1 MMIRYSRLHPRVIWL
16 ILLLINL
23 SYSIYILY
31 KPGTNF
37 QRYCWQGYYTLFI
50 RGEELGAELTAE
62 LRALPGVTL
71 LLSEDSSILSFNSL
85 DGMEKVTLAR
95 VADRL
100 DENDSRFDEYMKELP
115 GYFKAEKWEIK
126 YQVLYLRSR
135 MNPVA
140 LYSLL
145 ALVIERHG
153 SEFRLLEYDPQ
164 AAILYVALFL
174 LFSLFL
180 FLLKA
185 PAGYLVLSLS
195 GLLPWLLNILTGN
208 IIDLISFYLIFPF
221 QLIFFGQLFRVL
233 KGNLT
238 SSGLNPSEKREVYKS
253 VILGFTYFLTAFV
266 LANLL
271 VILPVPDSSTIIRNL
286 SALALNILAYPF
298 LYLLLNWRVKYIQ
311 HFVFEPLPILGRSMA
326 NRKITVGRGVW
337 LLPLLLII
345 SISLPLAFLEKRL
358 HGFSYPAPR
367 LAAFKLE
374 KIGWKTLEHLQLT
387 PASSDLPDLSDFLIH
402 SAFQQGIFFGR
413 EYLFPYPGER
423 LYISQY
429 FLEENGAEN
438 GGRRI
443 DKRLKMVRQYK
454 TSWLFETL
462 AGLPAN
468 SVGAMLVAQERAVQV
483 LWSSEAV
490 RLLKQTPWWKIPLFF
505 LFFCSFYIIWQFY
518 LTPSPLYGTR
528 SFVFRKAIKVYEQA
542 DYIP

>member
-1 MMIRYSRLHPRVIWL
+1 MMIRYSRLSPRVLWL
-16 ILLLINL
+16 ILLFINL

-31 KPGTNF
+31 KPVINF

-71 LLSEDSSILSFNSL
+71 LLSEDSSTISFNSL
-85 DGMEKVTLAR
+85 NEMEKVTLAR
-95 VADRL
+95 VGDRL
-100 DENDSRFDEYMKELP
+100 DETDPRFDSYMKELP
-115 GYFKAEKWEIK
+115 GYFKAEKWGIK

-135 MNPVA
+135 MSPVT
-140 LYSLL
+140 LYSLI

-153 SEFRLLEYDPQ
+153 SEFRMLEYDPQ

-180 FLLKA
+180 FMLRA

-208 IIDLISFYLIFPF
+208 FLDLISFYLIFPF
-221 QLIFFGQLFRVL
+221 QLIFMGQLFRLL

-238 SSGLNPSEKREVYKS
+238 SSGLNPSVKRAAFIS
-253 VILGFTYFLTAFV
+253 VILSLTLLVTAFV

-271 VILPVPDSSTIIRNL
+271 VILPVPDSSTINRNL

-298 LYLLLNWRVKYIQ
+298 LYLLLSWRAKYMQ
-311 HFVFEPLPILGRSMA
+311 HFVFEPLPILGRSMV
-326 NRKITVGRGVW
+326 NRKISIGRSAW
-337 LLPLLLII
+337 LFPILLII

-358 HGFSYPAPR
+358 HGFSHPAPR
-367 LAAFKLE
+367 LAAFRFE
-374 KIGWKTLEHLQLT
+374 KISWTSLEHLQLT
-387 PASSDLPDLSDFLIH
+387 PAASDLPDLSDFITH
-402 SAFQQGIFFGR
+402 SAFQQGILFGR
-413 EYLFPYPGER
+413 EYIFPYPGER

-429 FLEENGAEN
+429 FLEEKGAEN
-438 GGRRI
+438 SGRPI
-443 DKRLKMVRQYK
+443 TKRLKMVRQYK

-468 SVGAMLVAQERAVQV
+468 SVGAMLAAQERAVQV
-483 LWSSEAV
+483 ERSSEAV
-490 RLLKQTPWWKIPLFF
+490 RLLQKTPWWKILLFILFF
-505 LFFCSFYIIWQFY
+505 SSFYIIWQFY
-518 LTPSPLYGTR
+518 LTPWPLYGTR
-528 SFVFRKAIKVYEQA
+528 SSVFRKEIKIYE
-542 DYIP
+542 

>member
-1 MMIRYSRLHPRVIWL
+1 MIRYSRLSSRVLWL
-16 ILLLINL
+16 ILIFINL
-23 SYSIYILY
+23 SYSIWILY
-31 KPGTNF
+31 KPGINF

-71 LLSEDSSILSFNSL
+71 LLSEDSSTLSFNSL
-85 DGMEKVTLAR
+85 NGMEKVTLAR

-100 DENDSRFDEYMKELP
+100 DENDPRFDSYMKELP
-115 GYFKAEKWEIK
+115 GYFKAEKWETK
-126 YQVLYLRSR
+126 YQVLYLRAKIS
-135 MNPVA
+135 PVA

-153 SEFRLLEYDPQ
+153 SEFRMLEYDPQ

-174 LFSLFL
+174 FFSLFL
-180 FLLKA
+180 FLLRA
-185 PAGYLVLSLS
+185 PAGYLALSLS

-208 IIDLISFYLIFPF
+208 FLDLISFYLIFPF

-233 KGNLT
+233 KSNLT
-238 SSGLNPSEKREVYKS
+238 SSGSNLSVKRAAFKS
-253 VILGFTYFLTAFV
+253 VIMGFAFFLTVFV

-298 LYLLLNWRVKYIQ
+298 LYLLLSWRAKYIR
-311 HFVFEPLPILGRSMA
+311 HFVFEPLPILGRSMV
-326 NRKITVGRGVW
+326 NRKISIGRGVW
-337 LLPLLLII
+337 LFPLLLII
-345 SISLPLAFLEKRL
+345 FISLPLAFLEKRL

-367 LAAFKLE
+367 LAAFKLD
-374 KIGWKTLEHLQLT
+374 KISWESLEHLQLT
-387 PASSDLPDLSDFLIH
+387 PAASDLPDLSDFLTH

-413 EYLFPYPGER
+413 EYIFPYPGER
-423 LYISQY
+423 LYISRY

-443 DKRLKMVRQYK
+443 SKRLKMVRQYK

-462 AGLPAN
+462 SGMPAN
-468 SVGAMLVAQERAVQV
+468 SVGAMLAAQERAVQV
-483 LWSSEAV
+483 VRSSEAV
-490 RLLKQTPWWKIPLFF
+490 RLLKQTPWWKISLFF
-505 LFFCSFYIIWQFY
+505 LFLSSFYLIWQFY
-518 LTPSPLYGTR
+518 LTPWPLYGTR
-528 SFVFRKAIKVYEQA
+528 NLVFRKGIKVYERA
-542 DYIP
+542 GYIS